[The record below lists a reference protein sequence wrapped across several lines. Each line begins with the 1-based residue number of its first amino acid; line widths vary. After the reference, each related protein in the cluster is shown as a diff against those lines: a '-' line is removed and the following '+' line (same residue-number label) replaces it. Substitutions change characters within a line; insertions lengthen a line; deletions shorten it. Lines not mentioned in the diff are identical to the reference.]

1 MPFLLPPGEGAS
13 KGRMRVRAKPHIARH
28 CEASPVPSPQPPPPK
43 GEGLERR
50 WESLMAW
57 LSLLLFLPW
66 FCVMSALYWW
76 FPRQPRH
83 RLRTLFDGAALALA
97 LLLSIVGMHWGYATG
112 AAEADVDSMWKQI
125 LAVLYAYG

>member
-1 MPFLLPPGEGAS
+1 AP
-13 KGRMRVRAKPHIARH
+13 RAPRCAPT
-28 CEASPVPSPQPPPPK
+28 EYLQGVA
-43 GEGLERR
+43 
-50 WESLMAW
+50 MAW

-97 LLLSIVGMHWGYATG
+97 LLLSIVGMPWGAATG

-125 LAVLYAYG
+125 LAVLYAYGGFLAVMALALLLRPRVLRRP